1 MLLVTP
7 YGLVGLLFL
16 LVTTVDD
23 SNGPLVGLVLR
34 TGGLGSS
41 VALGLVVEL
50 SNNGFVEYSFVGFL
64 LGGSGVLVISSNG
77 LHVTRPGGN
86 SVDGTLEGFKYVY
99 FSSEGNF
106 GFSVVSL
113 IVVLGRGLY
122 FCETVTSL
130 EEIGGGVAI
139 YTP

>member
-1 MLLVTP
+1 M
-7 YGLVGLLFL
+7 
-16 LVTTVDD
+16 
-23 SNGPLVGLVLR
+23 
-34 TGGLGSS
+34 
-41 VALGLVVEL
+41 
-50 SNNGFVEYSFVGFL
+50 GFL
-64 LGGSGVLVISSNG
+64 LGGSCVLVISSNG

-86 SVDGTLEGFKYVY
+86 SVDGALEGLKYVLY

-122 FCETVTSL
+122 FWETVTSL